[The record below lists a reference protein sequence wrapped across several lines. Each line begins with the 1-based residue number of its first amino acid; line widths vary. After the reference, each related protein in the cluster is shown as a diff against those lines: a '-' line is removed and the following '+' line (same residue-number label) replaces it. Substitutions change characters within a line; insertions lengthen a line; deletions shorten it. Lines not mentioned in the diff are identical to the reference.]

1 MMRHPRIE
9 GRRRSVA
16 RNRTRLA
23 NHLFTLLREA
33 RRPQSGRSVSGG
45 GPESVMTFARPSLNG
60 RPLIDR
66 RSSRGVRKAL
76 PLWRRPR
83 AAPAQAA
90 LDALHRIA
98 ALARQCMLVGR
109 ARQPDLAR
117 LLSTYRQAGIAVVAT
132 LAVWAAFE
140 AMQPTPA
147 TWVALP
153 ESRAGS
159 DWAAFPAP
167 PSPAQESKASRRFR
181 TVFEDPAQ
189 PLFSRIAALNPALF
203 SLPAAGEAEERRD
216 LVADADGF
224 EAGAKEM
231 LRDTVQAAASAE
243 ANPSIS
249 FAGIWAPSASACSP
263 KSNNR
268 QLLPAVI
275 NEEGAWAGE
284 VSCRFRRY
292 KQAGNT
298 ALITSTCTDGRQR
311 WTANIRLAVDGD
323 RLVW

>member
-1 MMRHPRIE
+1 
-9 GRRRSVA
+9 
-16 RNRTRLA
+16 
-23 NHLFTLLREA
+23 
-33 RRPQSGRSVSGG
+33 
-45 GPESVMTFARPSLNG
+45 MTFARPSLNR

-66 RSSRGVRKAL
+66 RGSRGVRKEL
-76 PLWRRPR
+76 SLRDRPR
-83 AAPAQAA
+83 TAPVQTAQ
-90 LDALHRIA
+90 DALTRLA
-98 ALARQCMLVGR
+98 GLARRCVLIGR

-117 LLSTYRQAGIAVVAT
+117 LLSTYRQAGVAVVAT

-153 ESRAGS
+153 DSRAGG
-159 DWAAFPAP
+159 DWAAFPTP
-167 PSPAQESKASRRFR
+167 PIPASQESKASRRFR

-216 LVADADGF
+216 LVADAAADGF
-224 EAGAKEM
+224 ESAAKDM

-323 RLVW
+323 RLVWSSERGSQTYVRCDSRIVEARAGT

>member
-1 MMRHPRIE
+1 M
-9 GRRRSVA
+9 
-16 RNRTRLA
+16 
-23 NHLFTLLREA
+23 TL
-33 RRPQSGRSVSGG
+33 
-45 GPESVMTFARPSLNG
+45 ARPSLNG

-66 RSSRGVRKAL
+66 RSSRSVSKAL
-76 PLWRRPR
+76 PLRRRPR
-83 AAPAQAA
+83 TVPAPTV
-90 LDALHRIA
+90 LDALQRIA
-98 ALARQCMLVGR
+98 SLAKQAVALGR
-109 ARQPDLAR
+109 ARKPDLAR

-203 SLPAAGEAEERRD
+203 SLPAGEVEERRD
-216 LVADADGF
+216 LVAGADGF

-323 RLVW
+323 RLVWSSERGSQTYVRCDSRIVEARAGT

>member
-1 MMRHPRIE
+1 
-9 GRRRSVA
+9 
-16 RNRTRLA
+16 
-23 NHLFTLLREA
+23 
-33 RRPQSGRSVSGG
+33 
-45 GPESVMTFARPSLNG
+45 
-60 RPLIDR
+60 
-66 RSSRGVRKAL
+66 
-76 PLWRRPR
+76 
-83 AAPAQAA
+83 
-90 LDALHRIA
+90 
-98 ALARQCMLVGR
+98 
-109 ARQPDLAR
+109 
-117 LLSTYRQAGIAVVAT
+117 
-132 LAVWAAFE
+132 
-140 AMQPTPA
+140 MQPTPA

-153 ESRAGS
+153 ESRAGG

-224 EAGAKEM
+224 EAGAKEI

-243 ANPSIS
+243 ANPLHQLRRDLGALGQRL
-249 FAGIWAPSASACSP
+249 FAEVQQPSAASGRDQRGGRLGGRSLVP
-263 KSNNR
+263 
-268 QLLPAVI
+268 LPAL
-275 NEEGAWAGE
+275 
-284 VSCRFRRY
+284 

-323 RLVW
+323 RLVWSSERGSQTYVRCDSGTSRLAPACSVAAERALVILGPRSGARVSGRSESASRV

>member
-1 MMRHPRIE
+1 
-9 GRRRSVA
+9 
-16 RNRTRLA
+16 
-23 NHLFTLLREA
+23 
-33 RRPQSGRSVSGG
+33 
-45 GPESVMTFARPSLNG
+45 MTFARPSLNG

-66 RSSRGVRKAL
+66 RSGRGVRKAL
-76 PLWRRPR
+76 PLRGRPR
-83 AAPAQAA
+83 MAPSQAA
-90 LDALHRIA
+90 LDALNRIA
-98 ALARQCMLVGR
+98 ALARQWMLVGW

-117 LLSTYRQAGIAVVAT
+117 LLSTYRQAGVAVVAT
-132 LAVWAAFE
+132 LAVWATFE

-167 PSPAQESKASRRFR
+167 PSPAHESKASRRFR

-323 RLVW
+323 RLVWSSERGSQTYVRCDSRIVEARAGM

>member
-1 MMRHPRIE
+1 
-9 GRRRSVA
+9 
-16 RNRTRLA
+16 
-23 NHLFTLLREA
+23 
-33 RRPQSGRSVSGG
+33 
-45 GPESVMTFARPSLNG
+45 MTFARPSLNG

-76 PLWRRPR
+76 PLRRRPR
-83 AAPAQAA
+83 TAPAQAA

-98 ALARQCMLVGR
+98 ALTRQSVTVGR
-109 ARQPDLAR
+109 AWHPDLAR
-117 LLSTYRQAGIAVVAT
+117 LLSTYRQAGVAVVAT
-132 LAVWAAFE
+132 LAVWATFE

-167 PSPAQESKASRRFR
+167 QSPAHESKASRRFR

-203 SLPAAGEAEERRD
+203 PLPAAGEADERRD

-323 RLVW
+323 RLVWSSERGSQTYVRCDSRIVEARAGM

>member
-1 MMRHPRIE
+1 
-9 GRRRSVA
+9 
-16 RNRTRLA
+16 
-23 NHLFTLLREA
+23 
-33 RRPQSGRSVSGG
+33 
-45 GPESVMTFARPSLNG
+45 
-60 RPLIDR
+60 
-66 RSSRGVRKAL
+66 
-76 PLWRRPR
+76 
-83 AAPAQAA
+83 
-90 LDALHRIA
+90 
-98 ALARQCMLVGR
+98 MLVGR

-153 ESRAGS
+153 KSRAGS
-159 DWAAFPAP
+159 DWAAFPTP

-323 RLVW
+323 RLVWSSERGSQTYVRCDSRIVEARAGM